1 MISRLKRAID
11 WARRI
16 HLFRRITGFLL
27 LVRTSLPLIF
37 MVVLS
42 LLWSKTMGVEANRQL
57 VDLYTY
63 DTKVFSQHYDKVK
76 DKIDVIYGNAE
87 KALVGL
93 QGIRDSLQVY
103 LAEKDDDLSVFWS
116 NIKQKCE
123 LTADRWNELKQVIV
137 DEVQKYVAFVK
148 DAIAKI
154 KSYVFSLL
162 DVKEQI
168 TQFLDQLKAELE
180 PLNDVLDVINDIT
193 FGALDDLVFKFPP
206 LPTLPSFPVIEWSR
220 LVPNFSEIST
230 RIQNAFQELKTDANE
245 LLSQWGAI
253 AQGPQL
259 ELGFL
264 DSEVLKADFIDELWS
279 MSEVFESYWEE
290 LRKAKDRYDRKL
302 QQRRESLRPVLRVLG
317 VFILVWLVLW
327 LLFYLISLR
336 DNLVR
341 AFRMM
346 RGLRVDPYMNP

>member
-1 MISRLKRAID
+1 
-11 WARRI
+11 
-16 HLFRRITGFLL
+16 
-27 LVRTSLPLIF
+27 

-42 LLWSKTMGVEANRQL
+42 LLWSKTMGVEANRQF

-63 DTKVFSQHYDKVK
+63 DVKVFSQHYNRVK
-76 DKIDVIYGNAE
+76 DKIDMLYGNAE

-116 NIKQKCE
+116 SIKQKCE
-123 LTADRWNELKQVIV
+123 LAADRWNDLKQVIM
-137 DEVQKYVAFVK
+137 DEVQKYVDFVK

-168 TQFLDQLKAELE
+168 TQFLDQLKAQLE
-180 PLNDVLDVINDIT
+180 PLNDVLDVLNDIT

-206 LPTLPSFPVIEWSR
+206 LPSLPSFPVIEWGR
-220 LVPNFSEIST
+220 LVPDFSGINA
-230 RIQNAFQELKTDANE
+230 RIQSAFQDLKTNAQD

-253 AQGPQL
+253 AQGPRL
-259 ELGFL
+259 DLKFL
-264 DSEVLKADFIDELWS
+264 DSEVLKADFVDELRS
-279 MSEVFESYWEE
+279 MSDVFVSYWEE

-302 QQRRESLRPVLRVLG
+302 QQRRESLRPVLRLLAA
-317 VFILVWLVLW
+317 FILVWLVLW
-327 LLFYLISLR
+327 LLFYLIGLR

-346 RGLRVDPYMNP
+346 RGLRAEHYMNP